1 MSVLLRLSDWIR
13 ISLYITPL
21 PPSSQLSCHQ
31 IIFRHNFCCFN
42 GSLDV
47 NLLHL
52 YKNEN
57 TVMKMFVICFLR
69 ATLIISLRKLYR
81 RVKWRNAETVLSVLK
96 EINKLFSK
104 RYYVFISFL
113 TFYLLNFKSW
123 KNTLKNSCISSPQF
137 FL

>member
-1 MSVLLRLSDWIR
+1 MSVFLRLSDWFR
-13 ISLYITPL
+13 ISLCITPL
-21 PPSSQLSCHQ
+21 PPSSQISSHQ

-42 GSLDV
+42 GSLDI

-52 YKNEN
+52 YKNKN
-57 TVMKMFVICFLR
+57 TVLKMYVICFLP

-81 RVKWRNAETVLSVLK
+81 RVTWKNAETVSSVVK

-113 TFYLLNFKSW
+113 IFYLLNFKSW
-123 KNTLKNSCISSPQF
+123 KIL
-137 FL
+137 